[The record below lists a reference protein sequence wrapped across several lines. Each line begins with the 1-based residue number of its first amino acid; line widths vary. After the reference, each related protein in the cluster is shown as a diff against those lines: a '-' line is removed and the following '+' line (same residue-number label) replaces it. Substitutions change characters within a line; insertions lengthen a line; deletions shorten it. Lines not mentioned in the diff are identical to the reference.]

1 VLKRVVVASSAVA
14 LSVAATVALAVPA
27 LPARADTPFSP
38 TAQVTDRVGAL
49 SASQLKS
56 VQAALASLYTKDKL
70 KLFVVYVKDFSG
82 QQPTSWVDQ
91 SATLGGMGRRD
102 LLLGVATS
110 ARQYAVSADPDSGLT
125 SKQLDDVAATAIE
138 PALRESD
145 WGAAA
150 IGAANGYAAV
160 LAGQTIPVP
169 VSPPGTAATA
179 TGTKS
184 SSGAGVAIAV
194 IAIIVVLGLLL
205 FFFLR
210 RRKAGGGQAP
220 EPGGLTTAQLE
231 AKAGHLLVAT
241 DDAIMTSEQE
251 LGFAAAQFGDQAT
264 APFAAAME
272 SAKGELAAAFK
283 LRQLLDDDIPEDAAT
298 TRRMLEELCAHCEK
312 ANSMLDEQAAAFDK
326 LRNLEANAPQIIAQL
341 TESAQQRQ
349 SRLVTA
355 RGTLTQLS
363 AQYAPSAFAPVASN
377 ADEAATRLEFIQ
389 GTLRQAQQ
397 ATSAGDNSQAA
408 VLVQAAQSA
417 DDQVTQ
423 LLDGVDR
430 RASEL
435 SEASSA
441 LTAALTMTEAN
452 IAEAAA
458 SGQQGLREPAVR
470 AQTVAAQ
477 VRSMLGAGPADP
489 LEGLRAVEE
498 ANSQLDQALAGV
510 REAQVRQQRARESL
524 QQAVLTARSSIAAA
538 GDFITTNRGGVGS
551 TARTRVAEAQRHLD
565 RALAVA
571 ATDAESA
578 VAEAQRADAMAS
590 QAYQEA
596 QQDVSG
602 FAGAGQG
609 MGGLGQLFGGGGG
622 GSGAAGT
629 MGAVLGGILINSVLN
644 GGGGGSRGSG
654 SRGGSGRAAGSYG
667 GASTRG
673 RNSAGGRF

>member
-1 VLKRVVVASSAVA
+1 V
-14 LSVAATVALAVPA
+14 
-27 LPARADTPFSP
+27 
-38 TAQVTDRVGAL
+38 
-49 SASQLKS
+49 
-56 VQAALASLYTKDKL
+56 
-70 KLFVVYVKDFSG
+70 
-82 QQPTSWVDQ
+82 
-91 SATLGGMGRRD
+91 
-102 LLLGVATS
+102 
-110 ARQYAVSADPDSGLT
+110 
-125 SKQLDDVAATAIE
+125 
-138 PALRESD
+138 
-145 WGAAA
+145 
-150 IGAANGYAAV
+150 
-160 LAGQTIPVP
+160 
-169 VSPPGTAATA
+169 
-179 TGTKS
+179 
-184 SSGAGVAIAV
+184 
-194 IAIIVVLGLLL
+194 
-205 FFFLR
+205 
-210 RRKAGGGQAP
+210 
-220 EPGGLTTAQLE
+220 
-231 AKAGHLLVAT
+231 
-241 DDAIMTSEQE
+241 
-251 LGFAAAQFGDQAT
+251 
-264 APFAAAME
+264 
-272 SAKGELAAAFK
+272 
-283 LRQLLDDDIPEDAAT
+283 
-298 TRRMLEELCAHCEK
+298 
-312 ANSMLDEQAAAFDK
+312 
-326 LRNLEANAPQIIAQL
+326 
-341 TESAQQRQ
+341 
-349 SRLVTA
+349 
-355 RGTLTQLS
+355 
-363 AQYAPSAFAPVASN
+363 
-377 ADEAATRLEFIQ
+377 
-389 GTLRQAQQ
+389 
-397 ATSAGDNSQAA
+397 
-408 VLVQAAQSA
+408 
-417 DDQVTQ
+417 
-423 LLDGVDR
+423 
-430 RASEL
+430 
-435 SEASSA
+435 
-441 LTAALTMTEAN
+441 
-452 IAEAAA
+452 
-458 SGQQGLREPAVR
+458 PAVR